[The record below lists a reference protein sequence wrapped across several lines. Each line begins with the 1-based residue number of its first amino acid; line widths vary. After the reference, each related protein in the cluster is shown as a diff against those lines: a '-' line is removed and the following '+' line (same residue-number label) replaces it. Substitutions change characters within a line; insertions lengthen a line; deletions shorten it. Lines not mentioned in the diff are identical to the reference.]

1 MGFELMCV
9 RLWFWLGQEMAEHS
23 CGRTQNEG
31 DSGRSVLACPSSCYH
46 CLGTNRAYSTPAVTP
61 HTCGHAEF
69 RCRWPNIRAAESPVP
84 TGSQAKQMWA
94 TWPHQ
99 SLPTTLLAGYLE
111 IILVQAKW
119 HGGGGGDLPNL
130 LLSGGEKVSSDLK
143 GSLVEWRVMD
153 MIFWSLSSDRAST
166 PSPEVTWA
174 PWAGL
179 PPDALQGRV
188 ADFHQR
194 EMSSQ
199 AK

>member
-119 HGGGGGDLPNL
+119 HGGGGGALPNAASL
-130 LLSGGEKVSSDLK
+130 WRGKGELWPQGESGGVKGDGYDLLE
-143 GSLVEWRVMD
+143 SLQW
-153 MIFWSLSSDRAST
+153 
-166 PSPEVTWA
+166 
-174 PWAGL
+174 
-179 PPDALQGRV
+179 
-188 ADFHQR
+188 
-194 EMSSQ
+194 
-199 AK
+199 